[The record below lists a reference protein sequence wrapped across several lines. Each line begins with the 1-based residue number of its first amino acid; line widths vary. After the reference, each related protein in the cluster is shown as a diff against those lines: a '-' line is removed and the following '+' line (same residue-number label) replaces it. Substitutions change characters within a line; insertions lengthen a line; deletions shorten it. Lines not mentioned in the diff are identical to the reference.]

1 MGRAGVTRPQASGL
15 SLGIFSEIG
24 SDFGVKSHQI
34 GTISEIA
41 AHWGGFFSGGA
52 QRLPAVFQGGDK
64 KLPCLRHGSFCFGRQ
79 LPTRSASSHRGISC
93 IIVSATQFNRK
104 RLYFLAQIAVL
115 EQFGLF
121 RIVLHQG
128 GFLS

>member
-1 MGRAGVTRPQASGL
+1 MRPQASGL

-52 QRLPAVFQGGDK
+52 QRLPAVRRGESGNGARREPRFFVTTASGGV
-64 KLPCLRHGSFCFGRQ
+64 HG
-79 LPTRSASSHRGISC
+79 
-93 IIVSATQFNRK
+93 
-104 RLYFLAQIAVL
+104 
-115 EQFGLF
+115 
-121 RIVLHQG
+121 RIRVDTIK
-128 GFLS
+128 